1 MARLKGREL
10 DEQIAR
16 LVEPM
21 LTIEGYELV
30 DVEVVGSG
38 PRTILRLFIDKQGG
52 VSIDDCASVSEAV
65 DAILDVEDPFES
77 AYTLEVSSPGL
88 DRPLR
93 KPSDWSR
100 FIGHEV
106 DVTFRLPFE
115 GRRKFRGLLT
125 QAEPS
130 PRLVVRLGP
139 ADQALDFTLDEVR
152 EARLVPVVDFK
163 GRGKGA
169 RNGEQEP

>member
-1 MARLKGREL
+1 MVGISEREASVARLKGREL

-21 LTIEGYELV
+21 LTVEGYELV

-38 PRTILRLFIDKQGG
+38 PRTILRLFIDKAGG
-52 VSIDDCASVSEAV
+52 VTIDDCASVSEAV

-93 KPSDWSR
+93 KPADFERYAGRKVRIKTYGPVEGAGARKVFPGVLVGLAGSVVT
-100 FIGHEV
+100 V
-106 DVTFRLPFE
+106 DVDGTRFE
-115 GRRKFRGLLT
+115 VPLDAIAKANLDW
-125 QAEPS
+125 EP
-130 PRLVVRLGP
+130 G
-139 ADQALDFTLDEVR
+139 AD
-152 EARLVPVVDFK
+152 
-163 GRGKGA
+163 
-169 RNGEQEP
+169 